1 MFGRGGIV
9 QSVTRRSEADKQ
21 LILDFAVT
29 AMEELIPM
37 AQLNEPL
44 WIHDFNSST
53 EFLNEM
59 EYLRL
64 FPRGVGPKPPGLT
77 SEASRHTAVVVM
89 NQANLVET
97 LMDVNQWCTMFS
109 SIVSRAVT
117 LEAHSTGVAAN
128 YDGAFQV
135 MSAEFQVPTP
145 LVPIRE
151 SLFVRYC
158 KQQQDAM
165 WAVVDVPLDDL
176 RPGPTVQCRRRPS
189 GCLIQDMPNGCS
201 KVTWV
206 EHVEADHWDVYDLY
220 KPLVNSGLA
229 FSAKRW
235 VSTLERQCER
245 LASAMASNYPSGDT
259 GIITPEG
266 KKSLL
271 KLADRMLANFC
282 GNVTASP
289 THQWTTLSSRGAE
302 VCVMIRQIVSNA
314 GGILIVA
321 ASLWLPIQPKRV
333 FDYLRDGSTRSEWD
347 ALSRG
352 AWVPVMTHI
361 TNIRDNSN
369 SILLLRDNTQ
379 NAIGNQNN
387 NLILQECCTDP
398 TGSYVI
404 YAPVNIVAMN
414 LILTGGDPNN
424 VVIMPSGFAI
434 LPGGPQ
440 SRSEELNPQNEAT
453 PNEQGRVGESG
464 NNGSLMTA
472 AFQMHVPSMPNSP
485 LSLISTETV
494 NNLIALTVRKIRAA
508 LSSENRAP

>member
-44 WIHDFNSST
+44 WIQDFNSST
-53 EFLNEM
+53 EILNEI

-64 FPRGVGPKPPGLT
+64 FPGGVGPKPPGLT

-117 LEAHSTGVAAN
+117 LETYSTGVAGN
-128 YDGAFQV
+128 YDGSFQV

-165 WAVVDVPLDDL
+165 WAVVDFPLDDL

-189 GCLIQDMPNGCS
+189 GCLIQEMPNGCS

-206 EHVEADHWDVYDLY
+206 EHVEADHWDVHDLY

-245 LASAMASNYPSGDT
+245 LASVMSSNYPSGST

-289 THQWTTLSSRGAE
+289 THQWTTLSSRGDE
-302 VCVMIRQIVSNA
+302 VCVMVRQIVSNA
-314 GGILIVA
+314 GGILVVA

-333 FDYLRDGSTRSEWD
+333 FDYLRDGSTRTE
-347 ALSRG
+347 
-352 AWVPVMTHI
+352 
-361 TNIRDNSN
+361 
-369 SILLLRDNTQ
+369 TQ

-387 NLILQECCTDP
+387 NLILQECCTDR

-404 YAPVNIVAMN
+404 YAPVNVVSMN
-414 LILTGGDPNN
+414 LILTGGDPNY

-453 PNEQGRVGESG
+453 PNEQGHVSESD
-464 NNGSLMTA
+464 NNGSLMTE

-494 NNLIALTVRKIRAA
+494 NNLIAMTVGKIKAA
-508 LSSENRAP
+508 LSSGNRAP

>member
-1 MFGRGGIV
+1 MFGRGATV
-9 QSVTRRSEADKQ
+9 LNVTSRSEADKQ

-44 WIHDFNSST
+44 WIHDFDSST
-53 EFLNEM
+53 EILNEM

-77 SEASRHTAVVVM
+77 TEASRQTAVVVL
-89 NQANLVET
+89 NQAKLIEI
-97 LMDVNQWCTMFS
+97 LMDVNQWCNIFS

-117 LEAHSTGVAAN
+117 VEAHSTGVSGN

-135 MSAEFQVPTP
+135 MSAEFQMPTP
-145 LVPIRE
+145 LVPTRE

-158 KQQQDAM
+158 KQHQDGM
-165 WAVVDVPLDDL
+165 WALVDVPLDDL
-176 RPGPTVQCRRRPS
+176 RPSLTVRCRRRPS
-189 GCLIQDMPNGCS
+189 GCLIQGMPNGCS

-206 EHVEADHWDVYDLY
+206 EHVEADHWDVHDLY
-220 KPLVNSGLA
+220 KPLVNPGLA

-245 LASAMASNYPSGDT
+245 LASVMASNFHSAGT

-266 KKSLL
+266 KKNLL
-271 KLADRMLANFC
+271 KLADRMVVNFC

-289 THQWTTLSSRGAE
+289 THQWTTLSSRGADI
-302 VCVMIRQIVSNA
+302 CVMVRQIVGNA

-321 ASLWLPIQPKRV
+321 ASLLLPVQPKRV
-333 FDYLRDGSTRSEWD
+333 FDYLCDGSTRSETLD
-347 ALSRG
+347 
-352 AWVPVMTHI
+352 
-361 TNIRDNSN
+361 
-369 SILLLRDNTQ
+369 
-379 NAIGNQNN
+379 AIGNQNN
-387 NLILQECCTDP
+387 NLLLQESWTDP

-424 VVIMPSGFAI
+424 VVILPSGFAI

-440 SRSEELNPQNEAT
+440 FHSEEPNPQNEAI
-453 PNEQGRVGESG
+453 PNHEPGRVGESGLNPQHEGIPNEEQGRVGESG

-472 AFQMHVPSMPNSP
+472 AFQIHVPSMPNSP
-485 LSLISTETV
+485 LSLIPTETI
-494 NNLIALTVRKIRAA
+494 NNLIALTVEKIKAA
-508 LSSENRAP
+508 LSSENREP